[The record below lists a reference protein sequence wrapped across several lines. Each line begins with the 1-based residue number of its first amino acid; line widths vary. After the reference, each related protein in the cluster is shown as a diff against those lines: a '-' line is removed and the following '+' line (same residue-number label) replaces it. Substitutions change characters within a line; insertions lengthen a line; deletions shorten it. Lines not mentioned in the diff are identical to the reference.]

1 MLRTALS
8 RWSASAPA
16 VRSTA
21 TRALTSAAAPQEA
34 PHAVL
39 GRQQDLFYSRIA
51 KKMSKIA
58 HVEFSNES
66 LERTMEFLQSLGL
79 SRMTALSCIS
89 RHVMVRVQCASSLW
103 P

>member
-8 RWSASAPA
+8 RWSVSPA

-21 TRALTSAAAPQEA
+21 TRALASAAAPKEA

-66 LERTMEFLQSLGL
+66 LERTMDFLQSLGL
-79 SRMTALSCIS
+79 SKMTALSCIS
-89 RHVMVRVQCASSLW
+89 RHVMVRINSSSL
-103 P
+103 